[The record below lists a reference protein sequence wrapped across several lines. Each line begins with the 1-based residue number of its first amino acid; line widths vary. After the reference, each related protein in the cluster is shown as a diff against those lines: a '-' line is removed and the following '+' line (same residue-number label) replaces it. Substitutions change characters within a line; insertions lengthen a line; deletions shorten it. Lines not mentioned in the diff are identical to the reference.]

1 MKNLKKILAVALS
14 LMIAFSSLI
23 FTVNASEKQ
32 YFDYNK
38 VLLLGDSEASGFTD
52 YGDEFSE
59 FTRVDDS
66 YAAYIAD
73 YFGAEYVPMACPG
86 FRTMEL
92 RCMLDDSYYPA
103 EDPYLFK
110 KVPHTSEADIMA
122 KAPEMRKAIKESDLI
137 IIGIGGNDWGAYL
150 GWVQEDTLAAN
161 ILPEDYRA
169 ALIDMLNNA
178 KIGDDVIGMVIELA
192 NYFNAVDELMPALV
206 EAFKYGFS
214 NLYENWEYIIEYIY
228 ENNPDVTIAVVGMF
242 PTYLKTEEG
251 KPDEVNEPDDI
262 ARMVEDAIIAFGN
275 KHMIDN
281 QEKYGYIY
289 VDTAGTIVELSHPTV
304 AGHRHIADR
313 ILEALP
319 DARFPYTD
327 VPVKSAE
334 YKAVEY
340 MYFNGLM
347 KGVDETTFGADEKI
361 TMAELKEA
369 LENNFGKDYL
379 PAKAKVYKTKKSAQ
393 DAHEAIRPSNVY
405 ITPKSI
411 RKMLSSEQYRLYKLI
426 WERFIASQME
436 SADLATLTVDF
447 DNSEV
452 NFLFKKIFKRIVS

>member
-1 MKNLKKILAVALS
+1 MKNLKKILAVTLS
-14 LMIAFSSLI
+14 LIVAFSSLI

-32 YFDYNK
+32 YFNYNK

-52 YGDEFSE
+52 YGNEFSE

-66 YAAYIAD
+66 YAAYVAD
-73 YFGAEYVPMACPG
+73 YFGAEFVPMACPG

-92 RCMLDDSYYPA
+92 RCMIDDSYYPA

-161 ILPEDYRA
+161 ILPDDYRA

-178 KIGDDVIGMVIELA
+178 KVGDDVIGMAIELA

-251 KPDEVNEPDDI
+251 APDVVSEPDPV
-262 ARMVEDAIIAFGN
+262 ARAVEDAIIAFGN
-275 KHMIDN
+275 KHMIEG
-281 QEKYGYIY
+281 QKKYGYIY
-289 VDTAGTIVELSHPTV
+289 VDTAGTVVEICHPTV

-319 DARFPYTD
+319 DASFPYTD
-327 VPVKSAE
+327 VSASE

-340 MYFNGLM
+340 MYLNNLM
-347 KGVDETTFGADEKI
+347 KGETETTFGGDKKI
-361 TMAELKEA
+361 TKAELSQVLNKISGSYEITDSTDELTQFELA
-369 LENNFGKDYL
+369 QAVRNISDNNGILDFFKYIISIVKLLLSGGFSTT
-379 PAKAKVYKTKKSAQ
+379 ATRA
-393 DAHEAIRPSNVY
+393 DAAVAIYNG
-405 ITPKSI
+405 IK
-411 RKMLSSEQYRLYKLI
+411 
-426 WERFIASQME
+426 
-436 SADLATLTVDF
+436 
-447 DNSEV
+447 
-452 NFLFKKIFKRIVS
+452 